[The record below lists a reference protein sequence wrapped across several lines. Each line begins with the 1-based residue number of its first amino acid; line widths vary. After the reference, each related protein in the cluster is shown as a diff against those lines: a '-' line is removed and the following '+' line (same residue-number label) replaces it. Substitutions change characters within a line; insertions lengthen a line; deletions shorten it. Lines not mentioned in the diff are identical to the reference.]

1 MQRLVFK
8 HLDGKYS
15 SVQKPVIAGV
25 VASGNLEILIEPSPH
40 SGACTFEVNTS
51 VTGFDA
57 TWKAVVADFHQAW
70 LFTDT
75 KVSINDMGATPAVV
89 RLRLDQA
96 AELVATSKSS
106 KLGG

>member
-8 HLDGKYS
+8 HLDGKYP
-15 SVQKPVIAGV
+15 SVQEPVIAGV
-25 VASGNLEILIEPSPH
+25 VASGNLEILMEPNPD
-40 SGACTFEVNTS
+40 SGACTYEVNTA

-57 TWKAVVADFHQAW
+57 TWEAVITDFHQAW

-89 RLRLDQA
+89 RLRLDQV
-96 AELVATSKSS
+96 AELVATRRSAKQE
-106 KLGG
+106 G